1 MKIDLYFF
9 RLNISYPFAA
19 LLALALLFDN
29 DGRISC
35 CILAAALHEAAHIAA
50 MLVFGNTR
58 VNIDLRLLDFKIT
71 DTASHNRSDLQ
82 NMIISLT
89 GPLINILMYF
99 LFGKTGIWLILG
111 EANLALG
118 IFNAVPL
125 LNFDGGRI
133 LYILLRRFFS
143 EQVCAK
149 ILNVIAFAALL
160 IMYNFAIGVIINTG
174 YNFSLLIVCVYL
186 TLLLIFKGEQCTP
199 I

>member
-1 MKIDLYFF
+1 MKIDLYYF

-19 LLALALLFDN
+19 LLAAALLFDN
-29 DGRISC
+29 EGRIGC
-35 CILAAALHEAAHIAA
+35 CVLAAALHEAAHI
-50 MLVFGNTR
+50 LVMIIFGNTR
-58 VNIDLRLLDFKIT
+58 ISVGLKLFDLRIT
-71 DTASHNRSDLQ
+71 DAACDKRSDFQ
-82 NMIISLT
+82 NIIISLS
-89 GPLINILMYF
+89 GPMMNTAMYF
-99 LFGKTGIWLILG
+99 LFGATGIWPLFG

-133 LYILLRRFFS
+133 LYILLRRLFC
-143 EQVCAK
+143 EQVCVK
-149 ILNVIAFAALL
+149 VINIIAFAALV

-186 TLLLIFKGEQCTP
+186 TLLLIFKGEQCAP